1 MGVAAVR
8 PAPAVVAAAAG
19 GGVVELGARPGVRV
33 TRCQGQTIG
42 YPKTVGEY
50 AYFRKDLTLV
60 TKIHQKIQLLFAK
73 IYFRKY
79 LCKRQGG
86 GRVMSSN

>member
-33 TRCQGQTIG
+33 ARCQGQTIG

-50 AYFRKDLTLV
+50 AYF
-60 TKIHQKIQLLFAK
+60 
-73 IYFRKY
+73 
-79 LCKRQGG
+79 
-86 GRVMSSN
+86 